1 MFSRLTFT
9 VALVLTIS
17 LVSAKDNVIKLASSI
32 KYNESNMNLTQ
43 IKNIVVLG
51 HYKITPII
59 TTQNFRKDDVGVIK
73 QQNKVIEYAPIF
85 SDKKI
90 VVKKKK

>member
-17 LVSAKDNVIKLASSI
+17 LVSAKDNVIKLASTI
-32 KYNESNMNLTQ
+32 KYNESNINTKQ
-43 IKNIVVLG
+43 IKDIVVLG
-51 HYKITPII
+51 YYKITPII